1 MSEGV
6 RIDRWLWASRLF
18 KTRALAKKAIDG
30 GKVDLNGHRAKPS
43 KLVQLGDR
51 VSITRD
57 DFRLDLDV
65 TGLAE
70 KRLGAALAAGLYQ
83 ETPESAASREQALEQ
98 RRLRRQDGTRPER
111 RPDKRSRRR
120 LRDLKGRGSGG

>member
-1 MSEGV
+1 MPEGV
-6 RIDRWLWASRLF
+6 RIDRWLWSCRLF
-18 KTRALAKKAIDG
+18 KTRGLAKKAIDG

-43 KLVQLGDR
+43 RLVQVGDR
-51 VSITRD
+51 ISITREH
-57 DFRLDLDV
+57 FSLEVNV

-83 ETPESAASREQALEQ
+83 ETAESAAAREDALEQ
-98 RRLRRQDGTRPER
+98 RRLRRQDSTRPER

-120 LRDLKGRGSGG
+120 LRDLKGR